1 MSEDSPN
8 REPDPTTVGEPIV
21 PQPEAE
27 AVDAA
32 PGAAPKAERRGLSRW
47 LPYLVVAIVPAVI
60 VGIAVAALARGGG
73 GDKDRSAAVI
83 DGFVHSNGPSD
94 SAVTSFK
101 GQFPPGFPK
110 DFPVYSG
117 AKPVSSFLVA
127 SDEGRHYFAVLST
140 SAPAVKVYD
149 YYLGVMDKDPWQ
161 VSVATAGGE
170 FTGMRFSNPG
180 NPDVQGEVAIYKSTL
195 DDLTN
200 IYITYQDEST
210 EAKRAEKPSTK
221 YVPADSHSLPPGF
234 PSDVTLYDKG
244 GKPNVIETYFERGSG
259 VVDYSIS
266 FLTKGSQGDVIK
278 AYQDEF
284 KKKGWETREPKTS
297 TRDFALGL
305 AFTNNK
311 EIEGTVSVDTY
322 EKDDQ
327 YQKVDLY
334 VSVSKGSGTSS
345 GPGTALTPRAGST
358 PASNPT
364 PRQGN

>member
-8 REPDPTTVGEPIV
+8 REPDATTVGEPTV
-21 PQPEAE
+21 PELDVAPL
-27 AVDAA
+27 DAA
-32 PGAAPKAERRGLSRW
+32 PAIASAPARRGPPRW
-47 LPYLVVAIVPAVI
+47 LPYLIVAIVPAVV
-60 VGIAVAALARGGG
+60 VGIAVALLAGGG

-94 SAVTSFK
+94 SAVTSFR

-110 DFPVYSG
+110 DFPIFGG
-117 AKPVSSFLVA
+117 AKTVSSFLVA

-140 SAPAVKVYD
+140 KATAVKVYD

-170 FTGMRFSNPG
+170 FTGMRFNNSSNP
-180 NPDVQGEVAIYKSTL
+180 NVEGEVAIYKSTL

-200 IYITYQDEST
+200 IYITYQDESA
-210 EAKRAEKPSTK
+210 EAKRADKPSTK
-221 YVPADSHSLPPGF
+221 YVPTDSHSLPPGF

-244 GKPNVIETYFERGSG
+244 GTPNVIETYFERSSG
-259 VVDYSIS
+259 KVEYSVS
-266 FLTKGSQGDVIK
+266 FLTKGSQSDVIK
-278 AYQDEF
+278 AYDDAF
-284 KKKGWETREPKTS
+284 KKKGWDTREPKS
-297 TRDFALGL
+297 SSRDFSLGL

-311 EIEGTVSVDTY
+311 EIEGTVSVDTF

-327 YQKVDLY
+327 YQKVDVF

-345 GPGTALTPRAGST
+345 SPSTALTPRAGGT
-358 PASNPT
+358 PVPSST